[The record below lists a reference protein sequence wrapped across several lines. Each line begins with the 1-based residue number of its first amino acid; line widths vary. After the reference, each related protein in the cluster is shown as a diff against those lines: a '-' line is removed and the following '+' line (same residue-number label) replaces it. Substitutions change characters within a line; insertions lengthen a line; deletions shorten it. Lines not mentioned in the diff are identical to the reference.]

1 MMVSGSGVRQVP
13 RFLLCGFGGIR
24 RAVFEAAAVVSC
36 FEDVAAV
43 GKTIEQRGRHLRVAE
58 HGGPLAEAQVRR
70 DDDAGALVELAQQ
83 MEEQGAAGGAER
95 QVAQLVED
103 DEIGVGEP
111 GCDLARFALKLL
123 LFESV
128 DEFDGG
134 EEPYALAVMLD
145 RLDADRGGEM
155 RLPRAGAADQ
165 DDIVGVFQ
173 ELAAMELTGER
184 LVDLAAGEVE
194 AGEIAIVLEA
204 GGLELIGRRSDLSVG
219 RLGLQ
224 EL

>member
-24 RAVFEAAAVVSC
+24 RAVFEAEAVVSC

-58 HGGPLAEAQVRR
+58 HGGPLAEAEIGR

-83 MEEQGAAGGAER
+83 MEEQGPAGGAER
-95 QVAQLVED
+95 QVAKLVED

-111 GCDLARFALKLL
+111 RRDLAWFALKLL

-134 EEPYALAVMLD
+134 KEPDALAVMLD
-145 RLDADRGGEM
+145 GLDADRRGEG
-155 RLPRAGAADQ
+155 RFACARAADQ
-165 DDIVGVFQ
+165 AAILRIFQ
-173 ELAAMELTGER
+173 ELAAMELSYER
-184 LVDLAAGEVE
+184 LVDFAAGEVE
-194 AGEIAIVLEA
+194 AGEVAIRRKA
-204 GGLELIGRRSDLSVG
+204 RRLELIGR
-219 RLGLQ
+219 
-224 EL
+224 